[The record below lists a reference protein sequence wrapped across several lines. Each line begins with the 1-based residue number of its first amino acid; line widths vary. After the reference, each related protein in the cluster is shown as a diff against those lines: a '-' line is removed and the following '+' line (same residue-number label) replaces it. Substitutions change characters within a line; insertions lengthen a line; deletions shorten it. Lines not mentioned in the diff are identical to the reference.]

1 MPPDPTSLPLHRR
14 LRDARRAQGL
24 TQSALAAQAGCKQS
38 ALSMMESGRMEAL
51 ARGTIE
57 KIAAVL
63 DVPLDPETAPAAAA
77 AAAPASGRAFCPN
90 GECPS
95 NVPFAVDGEILFWPR
110 RQPSP
115 GGRHCAY
122 CGEVLE
128 RQCRTCGAPVTDGA
142 CCPQCGTAH
151 VPPPP
156 SAGVGDAAAWAAARR
171 RELAEWRA
179 LLEET

>member
-1 MPPDPTSLPLHRR
+1 
-14 LRDARRAQGL
+14 
-24 TQSALAAQAGCKQS
+24 
-38 ALSMMESGRMEAL
+38 MEAL

-128 RQCRTCGAPVTDGA
+128 RQCRSCGAPVTDGA

>member
-57 KIAAVL
+57 KIAGIL
-63 DVPLDPETAPAAAA
+63 EVPLDPETAPAAAA
-77 AAAPASGRAFCPN
+77 HAASAAGRAVCPN

-95 NVPFAVDGEILFWPR
+95 NVPFFVGGELIFWPR
-110 RQPSP
+110 RQPAP
-115 GGRHCAY
+115 GGRHCAF

-128 RQCRTCGAPVTDGA
+128 RQCRSCGAPITAGA

-151 VPPPP
+151 VQPPPA
-156 SAGVGDAAAWAAARR
+156 AGAGDLAAWAEQRR
-171 RELAEWRA
+171 RELADWRA
-179 LLEET
+179 LLAPT